1 MSVRACG
8 TSGRGTADIDRK
20 RYSGATAKRVVRA
33 YDELLSIEDVITI
46 SAIARRTGVSRST
59 VRAVLRQ
66 ECGWTPALS
75 RRAHR
80 AGVRR
85 GKLLQA
91 VAGHPGLAKGR
102 ETLQLQGWPNL
113 QRGHQALQASEY
125 AALKQGRVT
134 QASSGWPALTAAHGK
149 LASTGYRHLVQGRA
163 NLAARG
169 WPNWKKAQ
177 TILES
182 QDYLPL
188 LDAQRLRTNSVPL
201 PLTDRRV
208 LRGRTTRLAILEAF
222 QLIRGHQSDDPVQG
236 SDKAERIGGCRITA
250 RMIADTLHLHP
261 TTVYGHL
268 KQLRA
273 QGIIE

>member
-1 MSVRACG
+1 MSRRPCL
-8 TSGRGTADIDRK
+8 TSSHDTVDAPRK
-20 RYSGATAKRVVRA
+20 RYSDATAERVMRT
-33 YDELLSIEDVITI
+33 YRDLECIDDVVTI

-66 ECGWTPALS
+66 ECGWTPAQS

-125 AALKQGRVT
+125 SGLRQGRMT
-134 QASSGWPALTAAHGK
+134 QACSGWPGIMAAHGK
-149 LASTGYRHLVQGRA
+149 LASTGYRHLAQGRA

-169 WPNWKKAQ
+169 WPNWKKAH
-177 TILES
+177 TVLES

-188 LDAQRLRTNSVPL
+188 LDAQRLRTNSMPL

-208 LRGRTTRLAILEAF
+208 LRGTN
-222 QLIRGHQSDDPVQG
+222 DPPGDPG
-236 SDKAERIGGCRITA
+236 STPAAAQPSIG
-250 RMIADTLHLHP
+250 
-261 TTVYGHL
+261 
-268 KQLRA
+268 
-273 QGIIE
+273 

>member
-1 MSVRACG
+1 VDAP
-8 TSGRGTADIDRK
+8 RK
-20 RYSGATAKRVVRA
+20 RYSNATAEHVISTYRDLERIDDVV
-33 YDELLSIEDVITI
+33 TI
-46 SAIARRTGVSRST
+46 SAISRRSGVSRST

-66 ECGWTPALS
+66 ECGWTLAQS
-75 RRAHR
+75 RCAHR

-113 QRGHQALQASEY
+113 QRGQQALLASDY
-125 AALKQGRVT
+125 SALKQGRVT
-134 QASSGWPALTAAHGK
+134 QASCGWPGLMAAHGK
-149 LASTGYRHLVQGRA
+149 LAATGYLHLTHGRA

-177 TILES
+177 TVLES

-188 LDAQRLRTNSVPL
+188 LDAQRLRTNGTPL

-208 LRGRTTRLAILEAF
+208 LRGRTTRLAVLQVLQE
-222 QLIRGHQSDDPVQG
+222 LRGHQSDDLARDG
-236 SDKAERIGGCRITA
+236 DSAGRSGGHRMTA

>member
-1 MSVRACG
+1 MG
-8 TSGRGTADIDRK
+8 TIRKRFSDATADRVMRTYRDLEHIDD
-20 RYSGATAKRVVRA
+20 VV
-33 YDELLSIEDVITI
+33 TI
-46 SAIARRTGVSRST
+46 SAIARRAGVSRST

-66 ECGWTPALS
+66 ECAWTLAQS
-75 RRAHR
+75 GQAHR

-102 ETLQLQGWPNL
+102 EILQLQGCPNL
-113 QRGHQALQASEY
+113 QRGQQALQASEY
-125 AALKQGRVT
+125 SALKQGRRT
-134 QASSGWPALTAAHGK
+134 QASSGWPGLMAAHSK
-149 LASTGYRHLVQGRA
+149 LASTGYRHLAQGRA

-169 WPNWKKAQ
+169 WPNWKKAH
-177 TILES
+177 TVLES

-188 LDAQRLRTNSVPL
+188 LDAHRMRTNTMPL

-222 QLIRGHQSDDPVQG
+222 QMLHSEPSGDLVQTTTRCEQSSHHVTVQV
-236 SDKAERIGGCRITA
+236 
-250 RMIADTLHLHP
+250 IADTLHLHP
-261 TTVYGHL
+261 TTVYSHL
-268 KQLRA
+268 KRLRA